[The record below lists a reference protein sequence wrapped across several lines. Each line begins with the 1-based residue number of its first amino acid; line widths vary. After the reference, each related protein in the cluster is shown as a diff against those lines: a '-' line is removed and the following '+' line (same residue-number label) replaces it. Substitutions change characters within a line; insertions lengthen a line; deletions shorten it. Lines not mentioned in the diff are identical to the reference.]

1 MLVGLAIGSAKK
13 GDPGG
18 IESAGQRKTRT
29 MDQLDMSIPG
39 RIVLT
44 AAIFMVSHS
53 TLLAQQ
59 ADFVARNG
67 AVWTVDEAN
76 PTAEAVA
83 SLNGRLIYVGSDEGV
98 AAHIGPDTEVI
109 NLNDAFVTPGFYDNH
124 VHFEGTGRL
133 LYGLNLLDVSDEEAF
148 VSRVR
153 DVHERYAP
161 GTWIVGGDWSAYETW
176 AEGEVAEA
184 GREVNPDDLYGDFFL
199 PNKDMIDD
207 FTQDRPVL
215 VRRFDRKVYMAN
227 SAALEFA
234 GIRQGTP
241 DPDGVAVERDESG
254 EPTGALFNPV
264 SGAVESTV
272 LVRDNVRMLFSDLIP
287 APSRAQR
294 IAETKEAWQKMAS
307 VGVTSYCDI
316 TSNPVY
322 VDIYREMRDKG
333 EMTARARYRPPLDR
347 WESMS
352 DLGIKI
358 GFGDDWIRFGA
369 TKAWIDGIM
378 GNSSARFYE
387 PYTHNPTSRGIWRDI
402 MFPFERSPN
411 NPEDMQSRLERLA
424 LEADENGIQLTV
436 HAIGDEANGYLMDML
451 ERIIDKNGEKD
462 RRFRLVHAQV
472 MTDRDIQRGGDM
484 KIVAEVQPFHTSDDM
499 RWMEERIGRDR
510 SRGAYAFRRLWDS
523 GATVSFGSDSPGTNA
538 SRYYLNPMLG
548 LYAAVTRKT
557 LSGQP
562 EGGWFPQEKLTVE
575 EAIQAYTLNTA
586 YAGFEENMK
595 GSLTVGKLADFV
607 VLSDNL
613 LTMNPDDIKD
623 VTVNTTVVGGKVV
636 YAAD

>member
-1 MLVGLAIGSAKK
+1 MIKISKALPIAAF
-13 GDPGG
+13 
-18 IESAGQRKTRT
+18 AF
-29 MDQLDMSIPG
+29 
-39 RIVLT
+39 IVAT
-44 AAIFMVSHS
+44 VAE
-53 TLLAQQ
+53 AQD
-59 ADFVARNG
+59 ADFVVQNG
-67 AVWTVDEAN
+67 VIWTVDEDN
-76 PTAEAVA
+76 PRAEALA
-83 SLNGRLIYVGSDEGV
+83 SRNGRLIYVGSDAG
-98 AAHIGPDTEVI
+98 AQSHIGPATEVI
-109 NLNDAFVTPGFYDNH
+109 DLGGAFVTPGYYDNH
-124 VHFEGTGRL
+124 VHFESTGRL
-133 LYGLNLLDVSDEEAF
+133 LYGLNLLDVSDEQNF
-148 VSRVR
+148 VARIR
-153 DVHERYAP
+153 DVHDRYAP
-161 GTWIVGGDWSAYETW
+161 GTWITGGDWSAYETW
-176 AEGEVAEA
+176 AEGDVAEA
-184 GREVNPDDLYGDFFL
+184 GREVNPDDLYGNFFL
-199 PNKDMIDD
+199 PNKGMIDD

-227 SAALEFA
+227 SAALELA
-234 GIRQGTP
+234 GIRQGIP
-241 DPDGVAVERDESG
+241 DPEGIAVERDENG

-272 LVRDNVRMLFSDLIP
+272 LVQDNVRTLFRDLVP
-287 APSRAQR
+287 EPSRDQR
-294 IAETKEAWQKMAS
+294 IAETKRAWEQMAM

-333 EMTARARYRPPLDR
+333 EMIARARYRPPLDR
-347 WESMS
+347 WDSMA

-387 PYTHNPTSRGIWRDI
+387 PYTHNPSSRGIWRDI
-402 MFPFERSPN
+402 MFPFERSPD

-424 LEADENGIQLTV
+424 LEADANGIQLTV

-451 ERIIDKNGEKD
+451 ERIIAKNGEKD

-472 MTDRDIQRGGDM
+472 MTDRDIRRGGEM
-484 KIVAEVQPFHTSDDM
+484 NIVAEVQPFHTSDDM

-510 SRGAYAFRRLWDS
+510 SRGAYAFRRQWDS
-523 GATVSFGSDSPGTNA
+523 GMVVSFGSDSPGTNA

-548 LYAAVTRKT
+548 IYAAVTRKT

-586 YAGFEENMK
+586 YAGFEEHMK

-613 LTMNPDDIKD
+613 LTMDPDDIKD
-623 VTVNTTVVGGKVV
+623 VTVETTVVGGKIV
-636 YAAD
+636 YSAE

>member
-1 MLVGLAIGSAKK
+1 MKTLAIYSLTLIAGIACASA
-13 GDPGG
+13 
-18 IESAGQRKTRT
+18 AFGQR
-29 MDQLDMSIPG
+29 
-39 RIVLT
+39 
-44 AAIFMVSHS
+44 
-53 TLLAQQ
+53 
-59 ADFVARNG
+59 ADFVALNG
-67 AVWTVDEAN
+67 VIWTVDENN
-76 PTAEAVA
+76 PMAEAVA
-83 SLNGRLIYVGSDEGV
+83 SLNGRLIYVGSNAGV
-98 AAHIGPDTEVI
+98 AAHIGTDTEVVD
-109 NLNDAFVTPGFYDNH
+109 LGGAFVTPGFYDNH

-133 LYGLNLLDVSDEEAF
+133 LYGLNLLDVSDEEGFIA
-148 VSRVR
+148 RIR
-153 DVHERYAP
+153 DVDARFAP
-161 GTWIVGGDWSAYETW
+161 GTWITGGDWSAYETW

-184 GREVNPDDLYGDFFL
+184 GREINPDDLYGNLFL
-199 PNKDMIDD
+199 PNKGMIDG
-207 FTQDRPVL
+207 FTGDRPVL

-227 SAALEFA
+227 SAALERA
-234 GIRQGTP
+234 GITTNSA
-241 DPDGVAVERDESG
+241 DPEGIAVERDANG

-272 LVRDNVRMLFSDLIP
+272 LVRDNVRTLFRDLIP
-287 APSRAQR
+287 APSREQR
-294 IAETKEAWQKMAS
+294 IAETKRAWEQMAM

-347 WESMS
+347 WESMAE
-352 DLGIKI
+352 LGIKV

-402 MFPFERSPN
+402 MFPFERSPI

-424 LEADENGIQLTV
+424 LEADANGIQLTV

-451 ERIIDKNGEKD
+451 ERIIAENGQKD

-472 MTDRDIQRGGDM
+472 MTDRDIKRGGEM
-484 KIVAEVQPFHTSDDM
+484 NIVAEVQPFHTSDDM

-523 GATVSFGSDSPGTNA
+523 GTVVSFGSDSPGTNA

-562 EGGWFPQEKLTVE
+562 EGGWFPQEKLTIE

-586 YAGFEENMK
+586 YAGFEEHMK
-595 GSLTVGKLADFV
+595 GSLAVGKLADFV
-607 VLSDNL
+607 VLSGNL
-613 LTMNPDDIKD
+613 LTINPDDIKD
-623 VTVNTTVVGGKVV
+623 VTVSTTVVGGKVV
-636 YAAD
+636 YRAN

>member
-1 MLVGLAIGSAKK
+1 MKIFLGFSVSLMSLTFSLA
-13 GDPGG
+13 
-18 IESAGQRKTRT
+18 
-29 MDQLDMSIPG
+29 
-39 RIVLT
+39 T
-44 AAIFMVSHS
+44 AV
-53 TLLAQQ
+53 AQD

-67 AVWTVDEAN
+67 VIWTVDKDN
-76 PTAEAVA
+76 PRAEAIA
-83 SLNGRLIYVGSDEGV
+83 ARNGRIIYVGPDNGV
-98 AAHIGPDTEVI
+98 AQYVGSGTEIVD
-109 NLNDAFVTPGFYDNH
+109 LDGAFVTPGFYDNH

-133 LYGLNLLDVSDEEAF
+133 LYGLNLLDVSDEATF
-148 VSRVR
+148 VSRIR
-153 DVHERYAP
+153 NVHERYAP
-161 GTWIVGGDWSAYETW
+161 GTWITGGDWSAYETW
-176 AEGEVAEA
+176 AEGDVAEA
-184 GREVNPDDLYGDFFL
+184 GREVNPDDLYGNFFL
-199 PNKDMIDD
+199 PNRRMIDD
-207 FTQDRPVL
+207 ITPDRPVL

-227 SAALEFA
+227 GAALELA
-234 GIRQGTP
+234 GIQKGMP
-241 DPDGVAVERDESG
+241 DPEGIAVERGSDG

-272 LVRDNVRMLFSDLIP
+272 LVRDNVRALFDDLIP
-287 APSRAQR
+287 QPSRAQR
-294 IAETKEAWQKMAS
+294 IAETKETWSKMAS

-322 VDIYREMRDKG
+322 VDIYRELRDKG

-347 WESMS
+347 WQSMA
-352 DLGIKI
+352 DLGIKV

-387 PYTHNPTSRGIWRDI
+387 PYTHNPASRGIWRDI
-402 MFPFERSPN
+402 MFPFERSPD

-424 LEADENGIQLTV
+424 IDADAANIQLTV

-451 ERIIDKNGEKD
+451 ERIIAKNGEKD

-472 MTDRDIQRGGDM
+472 MTDRDIKRGGEM
-484 KIVAEVQPFHTSDDM
+484 GIIAEVQPFHTSDDM

-523 GATVSFGSDSPGTNA
+523 GSVVSFGSDSPGTNA

-562 EGGWFPQEKLTVE
+562 EGGWFPQEKLSVE

-586 YAGFEENMK
+586 YAGYEESMK
-595 GSLTVGKLADFV
+595 GSITVGKLADFV

-613 LTMNPDDIKD
+613 LTMNPDGIKD
-623 VTVNTTVVGGKVV
+623 VTVQKTIVGGKIVFE
-636 YAAD
+636 AN

>member
-1 MLVGLAIGSAKK
+1 VTGHEGA
-13 GDPGG
+13 PGG
-18 IESAGQRKTRT
+18 NASRRDITNNLDKCSMKTLAT
-29 MDQLDMSIPG
+29 YSFTLI
-39 RIVLT
+39 
-44 AAIFMVSHS
+44 AAIAAASAAFG
-53 TLLAQQ
+53 QQ

-67 AVWTVDEAN
+67 VIWTVDEDN

-83 SLNGRLIYVGSDEGV
+83 SLNGRLIYVGSNAGV
-98 AAHIGPDTEVI
+98 AAHIGTDTEVVD
-109 NLNDAFVTPGFYDNH
+109 LGGAFVTPGFYDNH

-133 LYGLNLLDVSDEEAF
+133 LYGLNLLDVSDEAGF
-148 VSRVR
+148 IARIR
-153 DVHERYAP
+153 DVDARFAP
-161 GTWIVGGDWSAYETW
+161 GTWITGGDWSAYETW

-184 GREVNPDDLYGDFFL
+184 GREINPDDLYGNLFL
-199 PNKDMIDD
+199 PNKGMIDG
-207 FTQDRPVL
+207 FTGDRPVL

-227 SAALEFA
+227 SAALERV
-234 GIRQGTP
+234 GITVNSS
-241 DPDGVAVERDESG
+241 DPEGIAVERDADG

-272 LVRDNVRMLFSDLIP
+272 LVRDNVRTLFRDLIP
-287 APSRAQR
+287 APSREQR
-294 IAETKEAWQKMAS
+294 VAETKRAWEQMAM

-347 WESMS
+347 WESMA
-352 DLGIKI
+352 DLGIKV

-402 MFPFERSPN
+402 MFPFERSPL

-424 LEADENGIQLTV
+424 LEADANGIQLTV

-451 ERIIDKNGEKD
+451 ERIIAENGQKD

-472 MTDRDIQRGGDM
+472 MTDRDIKRGGEM
-484 KIVAEVQPFHTSDDM
+484 NIVAEVQPFHTSDDM

-523 GATVSFGSDSPGTNA
+523 GTVVSFGSDSPGTNA

-562 EGGWFPQEKLTVE
+562 EGGWFPQEKLTIE

-586 YAGFEENMK
+586 YAGFEEHMK
-595 GSLTVGKLADFV
+595 GSLAVGKLADFV
-607 VLSDNL
+607 VLSGNL
-613 LTMNPDDIKD
+613 LTINPDDIKD
-623 VTVNTTVVGGKVV
+623 VTVSTTVVGGKVV
-636 YAAD
+636 YRAN

>member
-1 MLVGLAIGSAKK
+1 MTILRNVGFSLIAFLFMSNPGLAQ
-13 GDPGG
+13 D
-18 IESAGQRKTRT
+18 
-29 MDQLDMSIPG
+29 
-39 RIVLT
+39 
-44 AAIFMVSHS
+44 
-53 TLLAQQ
+53 
-59 ADFVARNG
+59 ADLVVTNG
-67 AVWTVDEAN
+67 VIWTVDDSN
-76 PTAEAVA
+76 PRAEAIA
-83 SLNGRLIYVGSDEGV
+83 SRNGKVIYVGSNAGV
-98 AAHIGPDTEVI
+98 AQHIGTATEVI
-109 NLNDAFVTPGFYDNH
+109 DLGGAFVTPGFYDNH

-133 LYGLNLLDVSDEEAF
+133 LYGLNLLDVSDEASF
-148 VSRVR
+148 VARIAA
-153 DVHERYAP
+153 VHERYAP

-176 AEGEVAEA
+176 AEGDVAEA
-184 GREVNPDDLYGDFFL
+184 GREVNPDDLYGNFFL
-199 PNKDMIDD
+199 PNRGMIDGV
-207 FTQDRPVL
+207 TGDRPVL

-227 SAALEFA
+227 GAALALA
-234 GIRQGTP
+234 GIQKGMP
-241 DPDGVAVERDESG
+241 DPEGVAVERDDDG

-272 LVRDNVRMLFSDLIP
+272 LVRDNVRALFSELIP
-287 APSRAQR
+287 EPSREQR
-294 IAETKEAWQKMAS
+294 IAETREAWDKMAS
-307 VGVTSYCDI
+307 VGLTSYCDI

-333 EMTARARYRPPLDR
+333 EMTARVRYRPPLDR
-347 WESMS
+347 WKSMA

-387 PYTHNPTSRGIWRDI
+387 PYTHNPSSRGIWRDI

-424 LEADENGIQLTV
+424 IEADAANIQLTV

-451 ERIIDKNGEKD
+451 ERIIAKNGEKD

-472 MTDRDIQRGGDM
+472 MTDRDIERGGEM
-484 KIVAEVQPFHTSDDM
+484 NIVAEVQPFHTSDDM

-523 GATVSFGSDSPGTNA
+523 GAVVSFGSDSPGTNA

-562 EGGWFPQEKLTVE
+562 EGGWFPQEKLSVE
-575 EAIQAYTLNTA
+575 EAIKAYTLNTA
-586 YAGFEENMK
+586 YAGFEEDMK
-595 GSLTVGKLADFV
+595 GSITIGKLADFV

-623 VTVNTTVVGGKVV
+623 VTVRKTFVGGEIV
-636 YAAD
+636 YEAN